1 VPIVGL
7 SEIAGHKVFSNSGMG
22 LKLALVVDLLLFG
35 LIGLKVEV

>member
-1 VPIVGL
+1 MH
-7 SEIAGHKVFSNSGMG
+7 IADAQEAGVFSNSGMG